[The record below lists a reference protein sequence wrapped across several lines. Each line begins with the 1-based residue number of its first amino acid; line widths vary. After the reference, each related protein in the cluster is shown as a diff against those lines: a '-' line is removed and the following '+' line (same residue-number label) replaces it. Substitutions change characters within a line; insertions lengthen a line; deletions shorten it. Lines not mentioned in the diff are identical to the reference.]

1 MLFRERE
8 QIVICVTAGAMVA
21 AFVLFCYLP
30 LRQRIKAV
38 ERKKAAQTLAI
49 TKASMERAQ
58 MPVIKEQLLKLQRT
72 VGNYEANIPAQN
84 DFGVFLQQIADLMRK
99 HNLKEQVIAPRK
111 EIEVKELNCIPVDV
125 QCKGKLAQVFEFYKR
140 MQRLD
145 RLVRIEQV
153 ELVNDS
159 DFSGDVSMQTKVV
172 IYYRPQSKQG

>member
-1 MLFRERE
+1 MLFQERK
-8 QIVICVTAGAMVA
+8 QIAICVAAGAIVA
-21 AFVLFCYLP
+21 AFVLFCYRP

-38 ERKKAAQTLAI
+38 EKTRAAQTLAI
-49 TKASMERAQ
+49 TKASMERVQ

-72 VGNYEANIPAQN
+72 VGNYKANIPAQN
-84 DFGVFLQQIADLMRK
+84 DFGVFLQQIADLMNK

-111 EIEVKELNCIPVDV
+111 EIAVKGLSCIPVDV

-140 MQRLD
+140 IRKLD
-145 RLVRIEQV
+145 RLIRIEQV
-153 ELVNDS
+153 ELANDR